1 MGLRQK
7 GPKPALQTLYCDES
21 GGVGRGVMTL
31 AALLIAPEEAAHILH
46 HFRDATGYH
55 GEVKGSRIALG
66 ERGFLL
72 EMLAQ
77 AKAEAIITLA
87 LSATQPLPGED
98 RGLHDV
104 HVYAALLE
112 TAVSNMLPRMADCQ
126 TVLIDDGRYGD
137 PTLALIR
144 NDVGQL
150 LGPCGTA
157 ALELSHHAAGLQ
169 LADVIANS
177 FFTRALPGD
186 RQARMAALV
195 QPMLDSGQFRMHVL
209 TTEAERQYE
218 PRKKHQRRHGEAD
231 QEQGT

>member
-1 MGLRQK
+1 
-7 GPKPALQTLYCDES
+7 
-21 GGVGRGVMTL
+21 MTL
-31 AALLIAPEEAAHILH
+31 AALLIAPDEAARILH
-46 HFRDATGYH
+46 RFREATGYH

-77 AKAEAIITLA
+77 AKAEAVITLA

-104 HVYAALLE
+104 HVYAALLDM
-112 TAVSNMLPRMADCQ
+112 AVTDMLPRMGDCQ
-126 TVLIDDGRYGD
+126 NVLIDDGRYGD
-137 PTLALIR
+137 ATLALIR
-144 NDVGQL
+144 DDVGRL
-150 LGPCGTA
+150 LGPCGRA

-186 RQARMAALV
+186 RQARMATLV

-209 TTEAERQYE
+209 TTEAEREYE
-218 PRKKHQRRHGEAD
+218 PRKQQQRRNRKAD
-231 QEQGT
+231 